1 MIIDYVEKIGGIMQ
15 PKYFFKNQNV
25 TINIYS
31 TASED
36 SVWKMLEEK
45 IRQAKESMD
54 IELPEARSFNLVV
67 N

>member
-1 MIIDYVEKIGGIMQ
+1 MQ
-15 PKYFFKNQNV
+15 PKYVFKNQNV
-25 TINIYS
+25 TINIYAA
-31 TASED
+31 ASED
-36 SVWKMLEEK
+36 SAWKMLEEK